1 MELLRGILAA
11 GVALT
16 GLVAATAC
24 TATAG
29 RPAGSPTGDSLVFAV
44 NGDPGSLDPAYAAD
58 GLSWITLEQM
68 YDTLVSP
75 KPGSTEIG
83 PRLALSWKPSGDGR
97 SWTFDL
103 RRDVKFQDGTAFDG
117 KAVCANFD
125 RWHNFSGLQ
134 QSPSVSTWW
143 QNVFGGFKKNE
154 SDKLSTSLYKSCS
167 APDDHTAVIELTRP
181 SASFMSALSMT
192 PFSIASP
199 AALEKYDADAI
210 GGNAEQ
216 PDFNSPFGT
225 QHPVGTGP
233 YTFVSWEHGDRLTL
247 KANPSYWGGKPKIE
261 KVVLR
266 VLKDPTAKLQ
276 ELQAGGIDGFS
287 SVPASMLGQLRGDSK
302 VKLYESKPFDIGHV
316 SFNSSIKPFDD
327 PKIRQAVAHAINRP
341 ALRQAKLPPGT
352 EDATQFI
359 PSSLDGYADDATSYA
374 YDPAKAKQLIKESGV
389 ANPTIEF
396 WYPTGISRPY
406 MPNPQDIFQSI
417 QADLQAAGFTV
428 QPKAKQWSE
437 YVSGL
442 LAGKA
447 PMFMFGLIG
456 TYPDSSYFLNLY
468 TQQITMGDFKGELKK
483 LLAKADET
491 VDPAARAA
499 RYQDINRKMMEFVPG
514 VPYGNVPSY
523 AVFSSR
529 VRGFTPSP
537 LDHYDFSTV
546 ELAS

>member
-1 MELLRGILAA
+1 MELLRGFVAA
-11 GVALT
+11 GAALT
-16 GLVAATAC
+16 GLVAVTAC
-24 TATAG
+24 TATSGPPAG
-29 RPAGSPTGDSLVFAV
+29 RQAGASLTFAV

-83 PRLALSWKPSGDGR
+83 PRLALSWKPSDGGR

-103 RRDVKFQDGTAFDG
+103 RREVKFQDGTPFDG

-125 RWHNFSGLQ
+125 RWHTFSGLQ

-143 QNVFGGFKKNE
+143 QNVFGGFKNNE
-154 SDKLSTSLYKSCS
+154 SDKLSASLYKSCS

-181 SASFMSALSMT
+181 SASFVSALSMT
-192 PFSIASP
+192 PFAIASP

-210 GGNAEQ
+210 GGSAEQ

-225 QHPVGTGP
+225 RYPVGTGP
-233 YTFVSWEHGDRLTL
+233 YTFVSWEHGDRITL
-247 KANPSYWGGKPKIE
+247 KANPSFWGGKPKVD
-261 KVVLR
+261 KLVLR

-302 VKLYESKPFDIGHV
+302 VKLYEGKPFDIGHV
-316 SFNSSIKPFDD
+316 SFNSSVKPFDD

-359 PSSLDGYADDATSYA
+359 PAGLDGHAGDTASYA
-374 YDPAKAKQLIKESGV
+374 YDPAKAKALIKESG
-389 ANPTIEF
+389 AAAPEIEF

-406 MPNPQDIFQSI
+406 MPNPQDMFQSI

-428 QPKAKQWSE
+428 RPKAKQWSE

-456 TYPDSSYFLNLY
+456 TYPDASYFLNLY
-468 TQQITMGDFKGELKK
+468 AQQITMGDFKGELKK

-499 RYQDINRKMMEFVPG
+499 LYEDINRKMMEFVPG

-523 AVFSSR
+523 AVFSTR

-537 LDHYDFSTV
+537 LDHYDFSAV
-546 ELAS
+546 ELAG